1 MDQPLRV
8 TIVGA
13 GLAGL
18 LAARVL
24 RERHTVTLVEKFKG
38 GHEVGAA
45 INLGPNGVR
54 IIEQLGFNQTRC
66 QSVKC
71 GETRTLNKAGELIS
85 TASMT
90 HLKDTYGAE
99 WIFQHRADLWIE
111 FLRLAEGPSAELGV
125 SGEPAKILWGQE
137 VVKVDVESGEV
148 VLASGQTLESDL
160 VVGADGI
167 KSIVRPLVV
176 AEEAFRTA
184 RPSGSSA
191 FRFTIPRKVLDEQQP
206 GLRVIDPTKPGA
218 LEIHLSMDGSTR
230 SVIMYPCREYELL
243 NVGCITPDAVLQT
256 ATTESWSAEGSKED
270 LLRCFSDFSPSV
282 LKVLDSAEYI
292 KVWQLRDQ
300 DPLPSYRR
308 GRVVL
313 VGDAAHSMT
322 PHQGQGCNQ
331 AIEDAEGF
339 RLFNQPGVSR
349 DSISDLLT
357 DFDRVRRPR
366 ASKIQN
372 YTRQAHHKA
381 SAQDLWKYTD
391 YNYTYPGILECLRRL
406 NLGKEMIR
414 ARQYPDGLH
423 A

>member
-1 MDQPLRV
+1 
-8 TIVGA
+8 
-13 GLAGL
+13 
-18 LAARVL
+18 
-24 RERHTVTLVEKFKG
+24 
-38 GHEVGAA
+38 
-45 INLGPNGVR
+45 
-54 IIEQLGFNQTRC
+54 
-66 QSVKC
+66 
-71 GETRTLNKAGELIS
+71 
-85 TASMT
+85 
-90 HLKDTYGAE
+90 
-99 WIFQHRADLWIE
+99 
-111 FLRLAEGPSAELGV
+111 
-125 SGEPAKILWGQE
+125 
-137 VVKVDVESGEV
+137 
-148 VLASGQTLESDL
+148 
-160 VVGADGI
+160 
-167 KSIVRPLVV
+167 
-176 AEEAFRTA
+176 
-184 RPSGSSA
+184 
-191 FRFTIPRKVLDEQQP
+191 LDEQQP

-423 A
+423 AKLVNRERMDCMEYMYIETDWFSEDLRQATRPLFTKYFLLRALRIGCPSNIVHASRPPRLREVTNKVVT

>member
-1 MDQPLRV
+1 MDQPLKI

-18 LAARVL
+18 LVARVL
-24 RERHTVTLVEKFKG
+24 RERHNVTLVEKFHG

-66 QSVKC
+66 QSVGC
-71 GETRTLNKAGELIS
+71 GETRTLNKDGKLLGAE
-85 TASMT
+85 SMA
-90 HLKDTYGAE
+90 HLKEIYGAE
-99 WIFQHRADLWIE
+99 WLFQHRADLWNE
-111 FLRLAEGPSAELGV
+111 FLRLAECPSADLGI

-137 VVKVDVESGEV
+137 VVSVDVESGDV
-148 VLASGQTLESDL
+148 FLSSGLKLESDL

-176 AEEAFRTA
+176 AEEVFRTA

-191 FRFTIPRKVLDEQQP
+191 FRFTIPREILDEQQP
-206 GLRVIDPTKPGA
+206 GLSVMDPAKPGA
-218 LEIHLSMDGSTR
+218 LEIHLSMDGSSR
-230 SVIMYPCREYELL
+230 SVIMYPCRKYALL
-243 NVGCITPDAVLQT
+243 NVGCITPDTILQT
-256 ATTESWSAEGSKED
+256 ATTESWSAEGSRED
-270 LLRCFSDFSPSV
+270 LLRCFGDFSPSV
-282 LKVLDSAEYI
+282 RNVLSLAENI

-300 DPLPSYRR
+300 DPLPTYRR

-339 RLFNQPGVSR
+339 RLFNQPNVSR
-349 DSISDLLT
+349 EGIPDLLK

-372 YTRQAHHKA
+372 HTRQAHQKA
-381 SAQDLWKYTD
+381 SAQDLWMYTD

-406 NLGKEMIR
+406 NAGEEMIPTH
-414 ARQYPDGLH
+414 QYPDGKL
-423 A
+423 